1 MRISLLNAFLL
12 SALAFC
18 SLNPTIRA
26 ETPRSAVG
34 PVKVSLI
41 TPTDQVIL
49 EVPGLQTGV
58 SFKDPS
64 ERTLNNIIRVVAV
77 KEGMRRRPG
86 DGENS
91 GSSRNIAF
99 ESLSILAE
107 PSKAS
112 ILLREH
118 FFSNHEF
125 PHIVVFAYLASGYRY
140 EISAKGARIKSIGTR
155 SHEGRIVDEYVFEMS
170 EVNWHYLS
178 PDGRQHDSTGWE
190 VN

>member
-1 MRISLLNAFLL
+1 MKSSSI
-12 SALAFC
+12 SALLLAAMTIGA
-18 SLNPTIRA
+18 LDPTARA
-26 ETPRSAVG
+26 ETPRQIAE
-34 PVKVSLI
+34 PVTASVI
-41 TPTDQVIL
+41 ARADQVIL
-49 EVPGLQTGV
+49 EIPGLRTGV
-58 SFKDPS
+58 SFKDPRG
-64 ERTLNNIIRVVAV
+64 RTLNNVIKVVAL

-86 DGENS
+86 DDETS

-99 ESLSILAE
+99 EALSILAE

-125 PHIVVFAYLASGYRY
+125 PHIVIFVYLASGYRY
-140 EISAKGARIKSIGTR
+140 EIAAKGARIRSIGTR

-170 EVNWHYLS
+170 EENWHYVS
-178 PDGRQHDSTGWE
+178 PDARQDDSTGWD

>member
-1 MRISLLNAFLL
+1 MKSSSI
-12 SALAFC
+12 SALLLAAIAFC
-18 SLNPTIRA
+18 AFDPTARA
-26 ETPRSAVG
+26 ETPRNVAG
-34 PVKVSLI
+34 PVQASLI
-41 TPTDQVIL
+41 AIADQVIL

-58 SFKDPS
+58 TFKDS
-64 ERTLNNIIRVVAV
+64 RGRTLNNIIKVVAL

-86 DGENS
+86 GDETS

-99 ESLSILAE
+99 ESFSILAE

-125 PHIVVFAYLASGYRY
+125 PHIVIFVYLATGDRY
-140 EISAKGARIKSIGTR
+140 EISAKAARIVSIGTR
-155 SHEGRIVDEYVFEMS
+155 SHEGRIVDEYVFETS
-170 EVNWHYLS
+170 EQDWHYLS
-178 PDGRQHDSTGWE
+178 ADGRQHDSTGWE